1 MSTHADAF
9 PDELILAAMDRAAR
23 HRPREGAVI
32 KSSIYLHLAI
42 PSRSGPARHVHR
54 RLQALEGAGLVERSR
69 RHSLE
74 VWSLTSAGRRR
85 LQRAQRAGEI
95 ELPESP
101 QHEAW
106 RSSRILA
113 EQEIDRCRREL
124 RRGLADALRVL
135 DADPPARSDAFFE
148 LAEQLERGCRRVAT
162 ATYCL
167 YEWPEPDDAT
177 PDVHDNLEP
186 NERSLPRSEQA
197 RLRSKRVGRRG
208 IRQWDRYA

>member
-9 PDELILAAMDRAAR
+9 PDVLILAAVDRATH
-23 HRPREGAVI
+23 HRPGEGAVI
-32 KSSIYLHLAI
+32 KASIYLHLAI
-42 PSRSGPARHVHR
+42 PIRSGPARHVYR
-54 RLQALEGAGLVERSR
+54 RLQVLEAAGLVERSR
-69 RHSLE
+69 RRGLE
-74 VWSLTSAGRRR
+74 VWGLTATGGRR
-85 LQRAQRAGEI
+85 LQRAQRAGEV

-124 RRGLADALRVL
+124 RRGLGDALRVL
-135 DADPPARSDAFFE
+135 DVDPPARSDAFFE
-148 LAEQLERGCRRVAT
+148 LAEQLERGCRRVAS

-167 YEWPEPDDAT
+167 YEWAEPDDAT
-177 PDVHDNLEP
+177 PDINDNLDP
-186 NERSLPRSEQA
+186 SERTLPRAEQA
-197 RLRSKRVGRRG
+197 LLRSIRVGRRG